1 MLFSLLFCAVCVG
14 INVSNIIWS
23 VRLKV
28 GCTII
33 TLEALITLICLGL
46 FLAQIHIYMS
56 AT

>member
-33 TLEALITLICLGL
+33 TLEALIALICLGF